1 MSDKLPVH
9 LLRSGIVITLRCT
22 LKCKLCGGYVPY
34 YVNPPHFSYERIAKT
49 IDNYFSVVDGVG
61 DFSITGGEPLLHE
74 DLGSILEKAL
84 EYSNQFNRILILTN
98 GTLLFK
104 KDVLQILSK
113 NKDKCHVTISDY
125 GKLSPKANVLV
136 DILQQNDISCRTI
149 QYSGDNLF
157 CDGWVDYGDHSQK
170 HFTQQDIEQKG
181 KKCAIRNRDVSII
194 IDGELHSCGRSFR
207 RMELGI
213 IPKNKNEYVD
223 LFDESVPNI
232 EKQKTIVNMFSTYG
246 TTSCAYCN
254 GLCED
259 SERFPPAEQIEGDV

>member
-1 MSDKLPVH
+1 MNEKIQVN

-22 LKCKLCGGYVPY
+22 LKCKLCGGYAPY
-34 YVNPPHFSYERIAKT
+34 YKNPMHLEYDKFART
-49 IDNYFSVVDGVG
+49 IDNYFSVVDMVG

-74 DLGSILEKAL
+74 DLGRIIEKTL
-84 EYSNQFNRILILTN
+84 EYSSQIGRILILTN

-104 KDVLQILSK
+104 DDVIQILIK

-125 GKLSPKANVLV
+125 GKLSPKADLV
-136 DILQQNDISCRTI
+136 YDILKQNDISCRVI
-149 QYSGDNLF
+149 KYNGDDLF
-157 CDGWVDYGDHSQK
+157 CDGWVDYGDHTKK
-170 HFTQQDIEQKG
+170 HFTQEEIDKKG
-181 KKCAIRNRDVSII
+181 KKCAIRQREVSII

-213 IPKNKNEYVD
+213 IPKNKDEYVD
-223 LFDESVPNI
+223 LFDEKISNE
-232 EKQKTIVNMFSTYG
+232 EKRKTIINMYKNIS

-259 SERFPPAEQIEGDV
+259 SERFCPAEQVK